1 MIEFLYTPH
10 LASDNSMVYLPQL
23 NNYHWLLTEHQ
34 VYADILTFYPVSF
47 FSSKISC
54 RIHTALIHWV
64 FLFLMTLVVLRNA
77 GQVLCRMS
85 LNWDL
90 SVFFFSED
98 YFGL

>member
-10 LASDNSMVYLPQL
+10 LASDNSMVNLPQL

-64 FLFLMTLVVLRNA
+64 FLFLMTLVVLRYA

-90 SVFFFSED
+90 SVFFF
-98 YFGL
+98 F